1 MLPITSSTALNI
13 FLENLLFLVV
23 STAFLVYMGRGWE
36 NSKPFTLP
44 KPLPAWFSAWVII
57 VQVVGIALPLVA
69 MILWGVWW
77 SHPTVLQV
85 FLSYFL
91 MLGLQ
96 IAFEIVTLR
105 RFQSCVWV
113 MVPYLYLPY
122 RFWQLYTGLQILSYE
137 SDIVWVQRLLI
148 AEIVLW
154 TVNYVIDVSQ
164 IPVLLR
170 WGVQSESE

>member
-13 FLENLLFLVV
+13 LLENLLFLAV
-23 STAFLVYMGRGWE
+23 STAFIVYMGRVWE

-105 RFQSCVWV
+105 QFQSCVWV

-122 RFWQLYTGLQILSYE
+122 RFWQLYTGVQLLSYE